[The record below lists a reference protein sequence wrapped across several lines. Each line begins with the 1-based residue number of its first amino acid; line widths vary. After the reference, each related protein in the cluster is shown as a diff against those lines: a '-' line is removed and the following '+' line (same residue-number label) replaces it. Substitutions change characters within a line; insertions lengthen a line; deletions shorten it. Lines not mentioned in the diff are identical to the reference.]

1 MFKSSALATLSIALL
16 VSLPN
21 EVSSKC
27 NDAMH
32 KLQNEISVHVNVN
45 TNNHHNVDHHP
56 HWLREE
62 ESNMEVNNAVAHSA
76 SESEFDTAVPVPKS
90 SKPHIPHTQTKNLI
104 FDDTHNKD
112 LFAAGD
118 DRVHPHVAE
127 SELDEAEADLDSFG
141 EDTRALS
148 MINRIHL
155 TQPPKNDK
163 PKPKPKDDKDPNHLA
178 ANGDRIQHGESEIDE
193 AEYDSLPNSMNYDNF
208 NSNGVIRRTPPRNTV
223 FAAGNDRVGRG
234 EYEIDEAEEVE
245 AELDEAEKK
254 KKKKKSEDELD
265 ESDTDYSM
273 DSAISDYDNGRVHE
287 ADLDDASSSVSS
299 SPDSTLSKLKNKA
312 KGAIDAVHNF
322 FTQGNGHK
330 WMSTVSD
337 FFHPK
342 GSESELDEAEFEEE

>member
-1 MFKSSALATLSIALL
+1 MLKSSALATLSIALL

-45 TNNHHNVDHHP
+45 TNNHHNVAP

-62 ESNMEVNNAVAHSA
+62 ESNMEVNNAIANKKSSKSLA
-76 SESEFDTAVPVPKS
+76 SESEFDTAVPLTKSS
-90 SKPHIPHTQTKNLI
+90 SKPHITHSSKPLT
-104 FDDTHNKD
+104 FDDIQNKD

-127 SELDEAEADLDSFG
+127 SELDEAETEADLDSFG
-141 EDTRALS
+141 EDAQTLAK
-148 MINRIHL
+148 NRIHL
-155 TQPPKNDK
+155 NQANNDK
-163 PKPKPKDDKDPNHLA
+163 PKGDKDPNHLA
-178 ANGDRIQHGESEIDE
+178 ANGDRIHHGESEIDE
-193 AEYDSLPNSMNYDNF
+193 AEYDSLPTSMNYDNF
-208 NSNGVIRRTPPRNTV
+208 HSNSVRRTQPRNTV
-223 FAAGNDRVGRG
+223 FAAGNDRVGHG
-234 EYEIDEAEEVE
+234 EFEIDEAATVNE
-245 AELDEAEKK
+245 EKK
-254 KKKKKSEDELD
+254 KKKRKNENEL
-265 ESDTDYSM
+265 
-273 DSAISDYDNGRVHE
+273 DSAISDYDNGRVQE
-287 ADLDDASSSVSS
+287 AELDDASSS
-299 SPDSTLSKLKNKA
+299 PDSALSQIKNKA

-330 WMSTVSD
+330 WMSNVSD